1 MKMMRIVY
9 FILFLITGFI
19 IGCGEDK
26 PKQPAKAKA
35 TLSVPSDSLL
45 IGQVET
51 NLRGLNMEDFAIAME
66 PLDLT
71 SPYMSEAEHSMRGS
85 FMVYEMEFRLHEV
98 KIQFKSDS
106 VCYAL
111 VQHDSRNHNER
122 VYDSKRST
130 QRYTWKPVRG
140 EWKIHKMEVIGS
152 TPVEY

>member
-1 MKMMRIVY
+1 MRIVY
-9 FILFLITGFI
+9 LLTSLFLILTF
-19 IGCGEDK
+19 GCQEEK
-26 PKQPAKAKA
+26 SKKAA
-35 TLSVPSDSLL
+35 QTTPTLEVPSDSFL
-45 IGQVET
+45 ISQVET

-66 PLDLT
+66 PLDLS
-71 SPYMSEAEHSMRGS
+71 SPYMSEAENSMRGA
-85 FMVYEMEFRLHEV
+85 FMVYEMEFRLHDV

-140 EWKIHKMEVIGS
+140 QWKIHKMEVVGS